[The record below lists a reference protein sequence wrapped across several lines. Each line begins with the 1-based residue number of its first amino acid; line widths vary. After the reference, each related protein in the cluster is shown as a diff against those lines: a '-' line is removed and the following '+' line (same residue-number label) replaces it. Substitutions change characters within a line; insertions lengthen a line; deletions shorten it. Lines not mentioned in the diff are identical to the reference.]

1 MGRKKENALV
11 NQYIMLTNSQ
21 NKPFPVHVTTRS
33 SPYRNTCS
41 VLSLHFAI
49 MSSARDVSSE
59 SAVTLPVAFDEPEVR
74 ISMLAD
80 QNSFDPRF
88 GQCLFS
94 EPVER

>member
-1 MGRKKENALV
+1 
-11 NQYIMLTNSQ
+11 
-21 NKPFPVHVTTRS
+21 
-33 SPYRNTCS
+33 
-41 VLSLHFAI
+41 

-88 GQCLFS
+88 RQCLFS
-94 EPVER
+94 ELVER